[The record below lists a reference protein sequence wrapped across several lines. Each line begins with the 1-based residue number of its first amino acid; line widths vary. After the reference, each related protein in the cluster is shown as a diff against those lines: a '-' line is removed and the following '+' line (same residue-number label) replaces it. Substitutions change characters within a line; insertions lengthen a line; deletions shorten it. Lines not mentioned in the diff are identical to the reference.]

1 MYKSVLLTK
10 LVGMSLVSFQLVVDW
25 TLVRGVGRQMEAFK
39 EGFNSV
45 FLLSS
50 LQGLIYPGEV
60 RGGHGGGRK
69 EGRGGEGC
77 GGGRR

>member
-1 MYKSVLLTK
+1 M
-10 LVGMSLVSFQLVVDW
+10 
-25 TLVRGVGRQMEAFK
+25 RGVGRQMEAFK

-60 RGGHGGGRK
+60 RGGHGGGRR
-69 EGRGGEGC
+69 EGRGWGERDVEEEEGEMEREESEASN
-77 GGGRR
+77 GLRVSY